1 MLEYY
6 TYSNVVTVQ
15 RYYRTSKN
23 RAFSVPPL
31 YKSALTQYRVLCP
44 QARGRASLQR
54 TEHYNRM
61 CRNRGYFPVI
71 FPVRDLTCPD
81 IFIFA
86 QTGADLDRQ
95 RFMLTCT
102 LLLLILISV
111 SYSSWK
117 ERGYF
122 EPELESR
129 RRLPRPYHFTF
140 LLLCSFLPSPAP
152 TPPPKFKGWC
162 PFSSLLCLTF
172 IRIPTQQGPS
182 FAGCHG
188 EKGSMTQWF

>member
-1 MLEYY
+1 MISAREVPAAETCPGRHWILRFKEDRLPVIVQPSLPSSPPTLRTDILLKENIEMVYILPYPTKQSLKQYFERVSVLEYY

-31 YKSALTQYRVLCP
+31 YKSALTQSRVLCP
-44 QARGRASLQR
+44 QARGRASLHR

-86 QTGADLDRQ
+86 QTGADLDR
-95 RFMLTCT
+95 
-102 LLLLILISV
+102 
-111 SYSSWK
+111 
-117 ERGYF
+117 
-122 EPELESR
+122 
-129 RRLPRPYHFTF
+129 
-140 LLLCSFLPSPAP
+140 
-152 TPPPKFKGWC
+152 
-162 PFSSLLCLTF
+162 
-172 IRIPTQQGPS
+172 
-182 FAGCHG
+182 
-188 EKGSMTQWF
+188 